1 MGISF
6 ILAAARKEMGWDR
19 MGQDGLGRGRESE
32 REYGWPRGC
41 ALAGR
46 ELGVG
51 GWELGVGVLAARP
64 RDRGS
69 AGCDASLRGSFHL
82 SLLASRFTDWTAPRG
97 GQHPATPG
105 QQCVHIAGPL

>member
-1 MGISF
+1 
-6 ILAAARKEMGWDR
+6 
-19 MGQDGLGRGRESE
+19 MGQDGLE
-32 REYGWPRGC
+32 RERERERIWMAQRMC
-41 ALAGR
+41 VGR
-46 ELGVG
+46 SGVG
-51 GWELGVGVLAARP
+51 GWGLGVGVLAARP